1 MKISVICP
9 TYNSGMYIQRSI
21 DSLINQTVS
30 PIEVIFS
37 DDGSTDNTLAIIKK
51 NEELFKEKKIK
62 LVIIENNHHGPGKNR
77 NIAMSKANE
86 EWFAFLDSD
95 DSWELNKIERLSKY
109 LSLNHEINIFLN
121 WETYHKLNSKKY
133 LLKNGVNFKKSVD
146 ISEQLY
152 TKNFFSTSA
161 TVIHKSLY
169 DKFGG
174 FDNTLPN
181 AQDYDYWLKLSSYM
195 KLMIV
200 SEYLGNYYET
210 KGNITRRPYR
220 KKIKSLI
227 KISNRY
233 MNYVGY
239 KKYYKK
245 IFQILFSKDW
255 IKDLI
260 KLNL

>member
-1 MKISVICP
+1 M
-9 TYNSGMYIQRSI
+9 
-21 DSLINQTVS
+21 
-30 PIEVIFS
+30 
-37 DDGSTDNTLAIIKK
+37 
-51 NEELFKEKKIK
+51 
-62 LVIIENNHHGPGKNR
+62 
-77 NIAMSKANE
+77 
-86 EWFAFLDSD
+86 
-95 DSWELNKIERLSKY
+95 
-109 LSLNHEINIFLN
+109 
-121 WETYHKLNSKKY
+121 
-133 LLKNGVNFKKSVD
+133 
-146 ISEQLY
+146 
-152 TKNFFSTSA
+152 
-161 TVIHKSLY
+161 Y

-220 KKIKSLI
+220 KKIRSLI

-239 KKYYKK
+239 TKYYKK